1 MFDSWFEALE
11 GTAVATA
18 IREGDGWF
26 PWIESVHVLALVLV
40 VGSIAVVDLRLL
52 GWSSRGRSVAQT
64 TAAALPITWCAF
76 AVAVASGALL
86 FSSNATRYAHNLFF
100 EMKMLLIVA
109 AGGNMLVFQLLLGR
123 GAHAWR
129 TPQDTPLRGRIAGA
143 LSLSLWIAVVA
154 CGRWIG
160 FTLNALT

>member
-1 MFDSWFEALE
+1 MFDSLLQTLE
-11 GTAVATA
+11 DTAFATA

-40 VGSIAVVDLRLL
+40 IGSIAVVDLRLL
-52 GWSSRGRSVAQT
+52 GWSSRERSVAQT
-64 TAAALPITWCAF
+64 TAGTLPITWCAF
-76 AVAVASGALL
+76 AVAAASGALL

-100 EMKMLLIVA
+100 QVKMLLIVA
-109 AGGNMLVFQLLLGR
+109 AGCNMLAFHWLSGR
-123 GAHAWR
+123 GASAWN
-129 TPQDTPLRGRIAGA
+129 TPQATPLRGRIAGA
-143 LSLSLWIAVVA
+143 LSLGLWIAVVA